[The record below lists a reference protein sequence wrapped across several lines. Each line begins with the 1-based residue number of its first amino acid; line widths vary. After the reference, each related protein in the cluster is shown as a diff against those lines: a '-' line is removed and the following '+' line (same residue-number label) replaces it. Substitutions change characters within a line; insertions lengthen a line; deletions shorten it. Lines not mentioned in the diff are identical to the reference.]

1 MFQILEHSPLKH
13 YPLFVQVYSLGPLL
27 STVTAFLSPPFLN
40 PDIELNKAPLPED
53 EGRAGGGPAAGG
65 GGGAPAGGGAGGA
78 GIPGAGGG
86 GGTFPDGGGGGGGA
100 GTPERKRKN

>member
-1 MFQILEHSPLKH
+1 MSLSL
-13 YPLFVQVYSLGPLL
+13 LAGRTVFVQVYSLGPLL

-53 EGRAGGGPAAGG
+53 EGGAGGGPAAGG
-65 GGGAPAGGGAGGA
+65 GGGAPGGGAGGA

-86 GGTFPDGGGGGGGA
+86 GETFPDGGGGGGGA